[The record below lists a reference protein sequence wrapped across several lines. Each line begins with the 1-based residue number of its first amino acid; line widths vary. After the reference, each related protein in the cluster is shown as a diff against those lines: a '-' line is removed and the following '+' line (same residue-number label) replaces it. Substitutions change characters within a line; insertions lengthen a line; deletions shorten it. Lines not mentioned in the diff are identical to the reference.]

1 MRADV
6 SRAYVARQGAS
17 HAGPSKPAGPL
28 LPSLFSTSLSHSLFP
43 LVQAL
48 FTAYGCPG
56 HPYRIHSIIICELF
70 KNSLLGKC
78 AFFFIF
84 VYLFSTPARSPILRM
99 DIHPL
104 PRLLSK
110 NSLFSEEISKIS
122 TFIPPRRDPSSPFC
136 HIVSFCSYI
145 VFCLLSQ
152 SFVPPHPPARKSRKS
167 IRAALSR
174 LPGRHIPGPIGT
186 RGHVIVFRLY
196 TRKTRHFST

>member
-17 HAGPSKPAGPL
+17 RAGPSKPAGPI

-84 VYLFSTPARSPILRM
+84 VYLFSDPAHSPILRM
-99 DIHPL
+99 DTAPL

-110 NSLFSEEISKIS
+110 NIPFSEEILQIS
-122 TFIPPRRDPSSPFC
+122 DIITPNGRCVLSFLTYRFFLFIYRFL
-136 HIVSFCSYI
+136 SFI
-145 VFCLLSQ
+145 AV
-152 SFVPPHPPARKSRKS
+152 VRPAAS
-167 IRAALSR
+167 AR
-174 LPGRHIPGPIGT
+174 LQ
-186 RGHVIVFRLY
+186 
-196 TRKTRHFST
+196 K

>member
-28 LPSLFSTSLSHSLFP
+28 LPSLFSTSRSHSLFP

-99 DIHPL
+99 DIHHL

-122 TFIPPRRDPSSPFC
+122 TFVPPRRGSRPLLFAISFLFVHISFFVFYHSRSSRRTR
-136 HIVSFCSYI
+136 
-145 VFCLLSQ
+145 
-152 SFVPPHPPARKSRKS
+152 PPAKVENPYVPLFPAFRDAISPV
-167 IRAALSR
+167 R
-174 LPGRHIPGPIGT
+174 LA
-186 RGHVIVFRLY
+186 HVA
-196 TRKTRHFST
+196 T

>member
-99 DIHPL
+99 DIHHL

-110 NSLFSEEISKIS
+110 NSLFSEEIPKIS
-122 TFIPPRRDPSSPFC
+122 TFVPPRRGS
-136 HIVSFCSYI
+136 VLSFLPYRFFLFI
-145 VFCLLSQ
+145 YRFLS
-152 SFVPPHPPARKSRKS
+152 FITVVRPAAPARLQK
-167 IRAALSR
+167 
-174 LPGRHIPGPIGT
+174 
-186 RGHVIVFRLY
+186 
-196 TRKTRHFST
+196 